1 MPESENVNYALLSE
15 LKQNGANFF
24 ASVPCKLL
32 GGFIK
37 ALEEDDDIGYMPVN
51 REEEGLG
58 ICAGAYLG
66 GQAPVLVMQNTGV
79 GTLITSLCSLGNYFR
94 LPITMVIS
102 HRGSPGESIGAQVP
116 MGTAVEL
123 LLATIN
129 IPTYRFS
136 DPDDCAKVGKLVPF
150 ASVAEGPVAAIL
162 DFDFWGAR

>member
-1 MPESENVNYALLSE
+1 MTGSDDVNQALLGE
-15 LKQNGANFF
+15 LKANGANFF
-24 ASVPCKLL
+24 TSVPCKLL

-37 ALEEDDDIGYMPVN
+37 VLEEDGDIGYMAVN

-58 ICAGAYLG
+58 ILAGAWLG
-66 GQAPVLVMQNTGV
+66 GRVPVLVMQNTGV

-94 LPITMVIS
+94 LPVTMLIS
-102 HRGSPGESIGAQVP
+102 HRGSPGEPIGAQVP
-116 MGTAVEL
+116 MGTAVEH

-136 DPDDCAKVGKLVPF
+136 DPADVAKVGKLVPF